1 MIYLCCHNVM
11 SYHVSVPILSP
22 FLFMQYLYFLSNFII
37 VRNMTVDMVIIES
50 VDSICRD
57 GADTPIKP

>member
-1 MIYLCCHNVM
+1 MIANVERSAGRSHWNNSDLLAHFHKLLLVWM
-11 SYHVSVPILSP
+11 RNVDKK
-22 FLFMQYLYFLSNFII
+22 I
-37 VRNMTVDMVIIES
+37 VIFHIIIES